1 MSREGNA
8 RGTADLDLN
17 MLGEAELAAMEKLLS
32 TATEND
38 PDSVERLRAALAKA
52 RARSA
57 DENPADVLLG
67 QALMS
72 GGVSCKDGIA
82 LFERGMDSDSKR
94 FCVLVALP
102 EKPLS
107 AAVLAKFAGR
117 IQEAVAPGRAVAVG
131 NAVAVVWLTTSD
143 GIPDGLVERVHAA
156 SVIAGA
162 PCAVGSAEA
171 TPFFELL
178 PVCYDHA
185 RYAAGKAW
193 ERRADS
199 LSYEECRFEYLADK
213 VGLDDEFA
221 YVRDA
226 RVLGLYESDLERGSD
241 LLATVVTYI
250 QCGFNLGHTAAEMH
264 LHRNSVVYRLNRIAE
279 RSGIDL
285 LGPYEDFDVLTLL
298 LTCKLYRARLD
309 ESAVPEEWTPSC

>member
-1 MSREGNA
+1 MDKRSTAQGA
-8 RGTADLDLN
+8 ADLDLG
-17 MLGEAELAAMEKLLS
+17 MLGETELAAMEKLFS
-32 TATEND
+32 TEAEG
-38 PDSVERLRAALAKA
+38 DSEAVGQLKAALAKD
-52 RARSA
+52 RARSTV
-57 DENPADVLLG
+57 ENPADALLG

-72 GGVSCKDGIA
+72 GGVSCADGIA
-82 LFERGMDSDSKR
+82 LFERGMGEGAKR
-94 FCVLVALP
+94 FCVLAVLP
-102 EKPLS
+102 GKPLS
-107 AAVLAKFAGR
+107 ATALAKLAER
-117 IQEAVAPGRAVAVG
+117 IQEAIAPGRAVVVG
-131 NAVAVVWLTTSD
+131 DAVAVVWLAGGD
-143 GIPDGLVERVHAA
+143 GIPDGLVECVRAA

-162 PCAVGSAEA
+162 PCAVGVAEA
-171 TPFFELL
+171 TSYFELL
-178 PVCYDHA
+178 SVCFEHA
-185 RYAAGKAW
+185 RYAAGKA
-193 ERRADS
+193 RNRGLDL

-213 VGLDDEFA
+213 VGLDDAFA

-226 RVLGLYESDLERGSD
+226 RVLGLYESDCERGSD
-241 LLATVVTYI
+241 LLATAVTYI